1 MWGCFINTPTW
12 FDLIILNHTKNKNV
26 TTPGRES
33 RAETRVMH
41 TQKSFGL
48 FFCCGLPTDGGILT
62 QMQQTECVRN
72 LKYISDFLGHRIE
85 VLTDSLACVSF
96 LVKVR
101 VGRTEL
107 HVGGTVEIQGGKTCC
122 IRVS

>member
-1 MWGCFINTPTW
+1 MGLNSELFQTNEDSVWGCFINTPTW

-72 LKYISDFLGHRIE
+72 LKYIYRISSD
-85 VLTDSLACVSF
+85 
-96 LVKVR
+96 
-101 VGRTEL
+101 TESKYL
-107 HVGGTVEIQGGKTCC
+107 QIPSHVCLFW
-122 IRVS
+122 